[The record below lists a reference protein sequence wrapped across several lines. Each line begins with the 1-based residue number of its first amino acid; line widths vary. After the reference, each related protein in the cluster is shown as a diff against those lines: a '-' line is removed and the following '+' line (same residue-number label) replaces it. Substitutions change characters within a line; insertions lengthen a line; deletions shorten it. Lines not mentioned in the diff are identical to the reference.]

1 MTRRFDIEG
10 PRHDPIRHP
19 LRACQAAAR
28 HVAALNFIDYVSHR
42 YQSDAGRASSMETA
56 AFISRFAG
64 TLGDDFPN
72 DIDESD
78 LGLDHARETLE

>member
-1 MTRRFDIEG
+1 MNLSDTIYAHAKVLPVNLQRD
-10 PRHDPIRHP
+10 
-19 LRACQAAAR
+19 
-28 HVAALNFIDYVSHR
+28 ALNFIDYLSHR
-42 YQSDAGRASSMETA
+42 YQSDAGRTSSMETA